1 MTAPPTIRVGILTVS
16 DGCFAGTREDRSGEA
31 IASWAGT
38 RGHDVALRAVVP
50 DERLEIARTLAGWCD
65 GGEVDLVVTTGGTG
79 VALRDVTPEATSA
92 VLERPA
98 PGIAEEIRRRGAAG
112 MPFAVLSR
120 GVAGVRGAT
129 LVVNLPGS
137 TGGVRDGLAVL
148 EPLVA
153 HAVALLRG
161 EDPPHPEPVSHPS
174 GAVASGGAG
183 A

>member
-16 DGCFAGTREDRSGEA
+16 DACFAGTREDGSGEA
-31 IASWAGT
+31 VAAWA
-38 RGHDVALRAVVP
+38 RACGHAVVFRAVVP
-50 DERLEIARTLAGWCD
+50 DERLDIARTLAGWCD
-65 GGEVDLVVTTGGTG
+65 RGEVDLVVTTGGTG
-79 VALRDVTPEATSA
+79 VSPRDVTPEATSA
-92 VLERPA
+92 VLERHV

-161 EDPPHPEPVSHPS
+161 EDAPHTVAPSHLP

-183 A
+183 S